1 MSILSVDQISPI
13 GSGTTIT
20 LNATEVKTG
29 TEITVGTGASI
40 FSPAGNT
47 LTFGTNNVERIRIK
61 NDGKVGINT
70 SNTSNAKLEIS
81 DRSTGTF
88 SGLAVGT
95 QYGTSLFGGYN
106 NYPAIMNS
114 NQQPLIYCDTNNDRT
129 ELFGDTVGFGTTCA
143 FRVNNAERVRITSD
157 GKIGIN
163 NDNPIHAVH
172 IKSVMS
178 SSPSYIH
185 MQATG
190 SNVNGGGGGI
200 SFDTS
205 AANTN
210 ETKFIATIAGI
221 RNTEGNGSNDLVFS
235 TTKMAVNGGVPTEKL
250 RIGSS
255 GQFGLSG
262 ANYGTAGQVLTS
274 QGSGSAV
281 QWASP
286 VIYTEYSSQSISG
299 ANSYATTIT
308 GNPKIFEVSLYK
320 LRHVASQNIMYRL
333 STSAGEITSGYHDLS
348 YTVKAGET
356 AVGNA
361 VRGSAQGQGC
371 LTNYNFTNP
380 DNLISGEARFTRV
393 AAGLY
398 TWQAMYDHRFDP
410 SRSGG
415 DANDQY
421 LLNSKG
427 HIADFSS
434 SGSGIVTQFRIFTS
448 GGGNF
453 TSGTVTVRG
462 IA

>member
-1 MSILSVDQISPI
+1 MSDIRFTQWLHQ
-13 GSGTTIT
+13 SGTGGVTQLSSGHVGIGTTNPLIPVHSGNNAVLNVGVVTANNIYAGT
-20 LNATEVKTG
+20 LNGTLALSDISGITG
-29 TEITVGTGASI
+29 SFTSDLTVNG
-40 FSPAGNT
+40 PN
-47 LTFGTNNVERIRIK
+47 L
-61 NDGKVGINT
+61 D
-70 SNTSNAKLEIS
+70 IS
-81 DRSTGTF
+81 DKIRHIG
-88 SGLAVGT
+88 
-95 QYGTSLFGGYN
+95 
-106 NYPAIMNS
+106 
-114 NQQPLIYCDTNNDRT
+114 DTNTAIRFPANDT
-129 ELFGDTVGFGTTCA
+129 ISFE
-143 FRVNNAERVRITSD
+143 
-157 GKIGIN
+157 
-163 NDNPIHAVH
+163 
-172 IKSVMS
+172 
-178 SSPSYIH
+178 
-185 MQATG
+185 TG
-190 SNVNGGGGGI
+190 S
-200 SFDTS
+200 S
-205 AANTN
+205 
-210 ETKFIATIAGI
+210 EKF
-221 RNTEGNGSNDLVFS
+221 
-235 TTKMAVNGGVPTEKL
+235 
-250 RIGSS
+250 RIGSD
-255 GQFGLSG
+255 GQIGLSG
-262 ANYGTAGQVLTS
+262 TNYGTAGQVLTS

-286 VIYTEYSSQSISG
+286 VIYTEYSSQTLSG

-320 LRHVASQNIMYRL
+320 LRTVASQNTMYRL
-333 STSAGEITSGYHDLS
+333 STSAGEITSGYHDIS
-348 YTVKAGET
+348 YAVRAGNSNIS
-356 AVGNA
+356 NA

-371 LTNYNFTNP
+371 LTNYDFTNP